1 MLSIRI
7 SIRIK
12 LVFSFFILVLV
23 IITVLTVFSYVRTLD
38 AMQNEIQKRGI
49 DVTKTFTQMAATYIF
64 EMDYITILD
73 NANELVE
80 RSDIQSITV
89 MDAIGKV
96 WISSDNSQKNF
107 VPFDSFYE
115 DIINNKELKYRKNW
129 KDDQRVLEFVSPII
143 ALGKVAYLLKVE
155 ISLRNLENQLAE
167 STREIF
173 ILSIVVITLAVLLGI
188 ALSKLLTA
196 PIKQLVKG
204 TNEISH
210 GNLDYRIKVPSQ
222 DEIGELAQSF
232 NLMTDN
238 LQKELS
244 ERKHAEDRL
253 RKHRDHLEELVE
265 NRTAEIKKAF
275 SDLQIEISERK
286 LAEETLREGERRL
299 RKQNKTL
306 MDLTRNK
313 LLYDGDLNATLREF
327 TEASARTLEVERTS
341 VWLYNEDRS
350 KIHCVEL
357 YEMSAQR
364 HSEGIKLAK
373 LDYPTY
379 FNALETESTISASDA
394 HADLRTKEFSES
406 YLSPFGITSMLDA
419 PIWVSGKMVG
429 VVCHEHVGA
438 IRQWKMD
445 EQNFA
450 GSIADFI
457 SLSLE
462 ISERKQAEKTKEQL
476 EARLQRAQKMEAI
489 GTLAGGVA
497 HDLNNILSGIVS
509 YPDLLLMQL
518 PENSPLRK
526 PIATIHR
533 SGIKAAAIVQ
543 DLLTLARRGVAIPEV
558 VNLNDII
565 DEYQISPEYG
575 KLKSYHP
582 FAEVEASLVPDL
594 LNISGSP
601 VHLSKTVMNLVS
613 NAAEAMPDGGKII
626 ISTANRYID
635 QPIRGYD
642 DVQEGDYVVLTV
654 SDNGVGISSDDLD
667 RIFEP
672 FYTKKTMGRSGTGLG
687 MAVVWGTVKDHKGY
701 IEVHSNQCQGT
712 TFTLYFPVTR
722 KELAKGKISLSI
734 DDYKGNG
741 QSVLVVDD
749 VKEQRDIASSILSQL
764 GYSVT
769 TVSCGEAA
777 IEYMRENTADLVVL
791 DMIMEPGIDGFET
804 YKKIT
809 ALRPEQKT
817 IIASGF
823 SETDRVRKAQ
833 KLGAGKYIKK
843 PYTIEKIGLAVKT
856 ELNKQGRLS

>member
-1 MLSIRI
+1 MLSFRF
-7 SIRIK
+7 SIRLK
-12 LVFSFFILVLV
+12 LIFSFFILVLV
-23 IITVLTVFSYVRTLD
+23 IITVFTIFSYFRTLD

-80 RSDIQSITV
+80 SSDIQSITV
-89 MDAIGKV
+89 MDTSGKV
-96 WISSDNSQKNF
+96 WISTNNSQKNS
-107 VPFDSFYE
+107 VSFDSFYE
-115 DIINNKELKYRKNW
+115 DIINNKELTYRKNW
-129 KDDQRVLEFVSPII
+129 KDDQWVLEFVSPII
-143 ALGKVAYLLKVE
+143 ALGKVAYLLNVE
-155 ISLRNLENQLAE
+155 ISMKNLENQLAE

-173 ILSIVVITLAVLLGI
+173 ILSFVVITLAVLLGI

-275 SDLQIEISERK
+275 SNLQVEISERK

-299 RKQNKTL
+299 RRQNETL
-306 MDLTRNK
+306 MVLARHK
-313 LLYDGDLNATLREF
+313 ALYDGDLNAALREI

-341 VWLYNEDRS
+341 VWLYDEERS
-350 KIHCVEL
+350 KINCAEL
-357 YEMSAQR
+357 YEMSAER
-364 HSEGIKLAK
+364 HSKGIKLAK
-373 LDYPTY
+373 LDYPSY
-379 FNALETESTISASDA
+379 FNALETERTISASDA
-394 HADLRTKEFSES
+394 HTDPRTKEFSES

-429 VVCHEHVGA
+429 VACHEHVGA
-438 IRQWKMD
+438 MRQWKMD

-462 ISERKQAEKTKEQL
+462 ISEHKLAEKTKEQL

-526 PIATIHR
+526 PIATIQG

-543 DLLTLARRGVAIPEV
+543 DLLTLARRGVAITEV
-558 VNLNDII
+558 VKLNDII
-565 DEYQISPEYG
+565 DEYQISPESG

-582 FAEVEASLVPDL
+582 FVEIETSLEPDL
-594 LNISGSP
+594 LNILGSP

-613 NAAEAMPDGGKII
+613 NAAEAMPDGGKIF

-654 SDNGVGISSDDLD
+654 SDNGIGISSDDIN

-701 IEVHSNQCQGT
+701 IEAQGNQGQGT

-722 KELAKGKISLSI
+722 KELAKDKISLSI
-734 DDYKGNG
+734 DEFKGNG

-749 VKEQRDIASSILSQL
+749 VKEQREIASSILSEL

-769 TVSCGEAA
+769 TVSSGEAA
-777 IEYMRENTADLVVL
+777 VDYMKENTADLVVL

-833 KLGAGKYIKK
+833 KLGAGKYVKK
-843 PYTIEKIGLAVKT
+843 PYTVEKIGLAVKK
-856 ELNKQGRLS
+856 ELKK

>member
-1 MLSIRI
+1 MLSFRF
-7 SIRIK
+7 SIRLK
-12 LVFSFFILVLV
+12 LIFSFFILVLV
-23 IITVLTVFSYVRTLD
+23 IITVFTIFSYFRTLD

-80 RSDIQSITV
+80 SSDIQSITV
-89 MDAIGKV
+89 MDTSGKV
-96 WISSDNSQKNF
+96 WISTNNSQKNS
-107 VPFDSFYE
+107 VSFDSFYE
-115 DIINNKELKYRKNW
+115 DIINNKELTYRKNW
-129 KDDQRVLEFVSPII
+129 KDDQWVLEFVSPII
-143 ALGKVAYLLKVE
+143 ALGKVAYLLNVE
-155 ISLRNLENQLAE
+155 ISMKNLENQLAE

-173 ILSIVVITLAVLLGI
+173 ILSFVVITLAVLLGI

-275 SDLQIEISERK
+275 SNLQVEISERK

-299 RKQNKTL
+299 RRQNETL
-306 MDLTRNK
+306 MVLARHK
-313 LLYDGDLNATLREF
+313 ALYDGDLNAALREF

-357 YEMSAQR
+357 YEMSAER

-373 LDYPTY
+373 LDYPSY
-379 FNALETESTISASDA
+379 FNALETERTISASDA
-394 HADLRTKEFSES
+394 HTDPRTKEFSES

-429 VVCHEHVGA
+429 VACHEHVGA
-438 IRQWKMD
+438 MRQWKMD

-462 ISERKQAEKTKEQL
+462 ISEHKLAEKTKEQL

-526 PIATIHR
+526 PIATIQG

-543 DLLTLARRGVAIPEV
+543 DLLTLARRGVAITEV

-565 DEYQISPEYG
+565 DEYQISPESG

-582 FAEVEASLVPDL
+582 FVEIETSLEPDL
-594 LNISGSP
+594 LNILGSP

-613 NAAEAMPDGGKII
+613 NAAEAMPDGGKIF

-654 SDNGVGISSDDLD
+654 SDNGIGISSDDIN

-701 IEVHSNQCQGT
+701 IEAQGNQGQGT

-722 KELAKGKISLSI
+722 KELAKDKISLSI
-734 DDYKGNG
+734 DEFKGNG

-749 VKEQRDIASSILSQL
+749 VKEQREIASSILSEL

-769 TVSCGEAA
+769 TVSSGEAA
-777 IEYMRENTADLVVL
+777 VDYMKENTADLVVL

-833 KLGAGKYIKK
+833 KLGAGKYVKK
-843 PYTIEKIGLAVKT
+843 PYTVEKIGLAVKK
-856 ELNKQGRLS
+856 ELKK